1 MPRIPYTPADI
12 ATPEALV
19 SALRAR
25 RGGELLDVDRMTL
38 HSPALA
44 TAWAGFFGGIRNGM
58 VVSAQLRELIA
69 SVVAVVNGAAY
80 QWRQHGKA
88 FLAAGGSAE
97 QLEAL
102 RQPDLAQ
109 QSGRFDDTELAVIR
123 LTLEMTRNVR
133 VSDEVFDAARTALG
147 SDQAI
152 VEAVG
157 VAAGFNLVSRFLVAL
172 EVGED

>member
-19 SALRAR
+19 SELRAR
-25 RGGELLDVDRMTL
+25 RGGQLLDVDRMTL

-44 TAWAGFFGGIRNGM
+44 TAWSGFFGGIKNGM
-58 VVSAQLRELIA
+58 VLSAQVRELIA
-69 SVVAVVNGAAY
+69 CVVAVLNGADY

-97 QLEAL
+97 KLEAL
-102 RQPDLAQ
+102 RLPDQAH
-109 QSGRFDDTELAVIR
+109 QSGCFDKAELAVVR

-133 VSDEVFDAARTALG
+133 VSDEVFDAARAALG

-172 EVGED
+172 EVGVD